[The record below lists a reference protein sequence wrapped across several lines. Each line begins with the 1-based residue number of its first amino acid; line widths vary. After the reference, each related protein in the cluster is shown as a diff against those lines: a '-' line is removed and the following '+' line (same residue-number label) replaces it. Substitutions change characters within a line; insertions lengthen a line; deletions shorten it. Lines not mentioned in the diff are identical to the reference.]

1 MGNHAGGGESFR
13 PRVVGIENHMT
24 IIMKTKRNQGPRR
37 FQLKILVYGC
47 SYYID
52 RITRLEA
59 ALARKPRELQID
71 LVGIGEIPADA
82 ALLIRSVLVR
92 RPANTRIITNAR
104 SSLQN
109 ASVLVWLLGDTRLI
123 RDDARVYF
131 RPLDLSELG
140 DPDEDETWKDR
151 QLKLWNPPG
160 IDPEEGDYARVLELL
175 NEYLP
180 VRELA
185 GRLIDV
191 PVLKQ
196 FGLVE
201 NEKVD
206 RFLAAAF
213 GQPAEPDEEIGP
225 TDKKPIQGKIKIK
238 WR

>member
-1 MGNHAGGGESFR
+1 
-13 PRVVGIENHMT
+13 
-24 IIMKTKRNQGPRR
+24 
-37 FQLKILVYGC
+37 
-47 SYYID
+47 
-52 RITRLEA
+52 
-59 ALARKPRELQID
+59 
-71 LVGIGEIPADA
+71 
-82 ALLIRSVLVR
+82 VR

-131 RPLDLSELG
+131 RPLDLSEVA
-140 DPDEDETWKDR
+140 DTDEDETWKDR
-151 QLKLWNPPG
+151 RLKLWDPPG
-160 IDPEEGDYARVLELL
+160 IDPEEGDYARALELI

-185 GRLIDV
+185 GRLIEV

-213 GQPAEPDEEIGP
+213 GKQPDAAAGETEP
-225 TDKKPIQGKIKIK
+225 TADKKRLRSGVKSRARWK
-238 WR
+238 

>member
-1 MGNHAGGGESFR
+1 
-13 PRVVGIENHMT
+13 
-24 IIMKTKRNQGPRR
+24 MKTKRKPGH
-37 FQLKILVYGC
+37 FQLKILAYGC

-52 RITRLEA
+52 RIARLEA
-59 ALARKPRELQID
+59 ALARKPRALQID
-71 LVGIGEIPADA
+71 LVGVGEIPADA

-92 RPANTRIITNAR
+92 RPASTRLITNAR

-131 RPLDLSELG
+131 RPLDLSEVA
-140 DPDEDETWKDR
+140 DTDEDETWKDR
-151 QLKLWNPPG
+151 RLKLWDPPG
-160 IDPEEGDYARVLELL
+160 IDPEEGDYARALELI

-185 GRLIDV
+185 GRLIEV

-213 GQPAEPDEEIGP
+213 GKQPDAAAGETEP
-225 TDKKPIQGKIKIK
+225 TADKKRLRSGVKSRARWK
-238 WR
+238 